1 MEVGQIQTKEKSVW
15 GLEYKNWGGTENMG
29 EWDR

>member
-1 MEVGQIQTKEKSVW
+1 MEVGQIQMKEKSVW
-15 GLEYKNWGGTENMG
+15 GLEYKNRGGTENTG